1 MFGFSSGEVFVVD
14 NCAKRVLVIST
25 VAAAFGTFYDTW
37 FMSPSSRSL
46 RS

>member
-14 NCAKRVLVIST
+14 NCAQRVLVIST
-25 VAAAFGTFYDTW
+25 VAAAFGPFDDIW
-37 FMSPSSRSL
+37 FMPPSSRSL